1 MTVMPISRRA
11 FSTAALAAAML
22 ASACQSAPTPDNM
35 ARTTTE
41 VAPAD
46 LQLLCSGAVATAAK
60 TDSAKTLP
68 VSSSKLDD
76 LTYAVEVDAAGT
88 KYTCTVDTAG
98 TVKSVA
104 AAAS

>member
-1 MTVMPISRRA
+1 MTATTTTKCTLSA
-11 FSTAALAAAML
+11 AALAAAML
-22 ASACQSAPTPDNM
+22 VSSCQSSPTPDNM

-60 TDSAKTLP
+60 TDAAKTLP
-68 VSSSKLDD
+68 LSSSKLDD
-76 LTYAVEVDAAGT
+76 LTYTVEVDAAGT
-88 KYTCTVDTAG
+88 KYSCAVDTSG

-104 AAAS
+104 PAAT